1 MKIQTLIKHSL
12 FGIAFFFICSINA
25 QIGIGTSTPDPSAVL
40 DLSSTTKGLLM
51 PRMTTEQQTA
61 LISPAIGLTV
71 FNTTSGQ
78 LETNKG
84 DGFGAAL
91 WIGSTGGT
99 SGSGVAYTNSTIA
112 SSVSTNINSNA
123 VIPAMTSTP
132 PAGTYMV
139 SFNGQYNVN
148 PGVISSFITTPVA
161 KADALSAYNQL
172 NALVPTNTHGLAFGT
187 AETIFPGIYM
197 VAGAATMAG
206 NITLNAQN
214 DPNAIFIFKI
224 DTDFDIS
231 ALSKIILTNGAEA
244 WNVFWVTGCVSG
256 GAISIGESS
265 IVKGTFLSHGA
276 AISMQT
282 SCVLEGRLITTAGA
296 VNMIAS
302 TIEIPL
308 NTSSI
313 NLGVLSTFA
322 LFSSVGAVGNILG
335 STITGHVGSN
345 EGAITGFAPPATTL
359 YGLVFGPNTD
369 PYLVDNSI
377 FVSFSVFKNGI
388 LVPYSTRT
396 VVTKINK
403 TDAFSLQVITTVEA
417 GQAVDI
423 RWKTNLGIITM
434 KDRTLTLIKLQ

>member
-1 MKIQTLIKHSL
+1 
-12 FGIAFFFICSINA
+12 
-25 QIGIGTSTPDPSAVL
+25 
-40 DLSSTTKGLLM
+40 
-51 PRMTTEQQTA
+51 MTTEQQTD
-61 LISPAIGLTV
+61 LINPAVGLMIY
-71 FNTTSGQ
+71 NLTTEQ
-78 LETNKG
+78 LEINKG
-84 DGFGAAL
+84 DGFGHAS
-91 WIGSTGGT
+91 WS
-99 SGSGVAYTNSTIA
+99 SGSGGSGGSGAAYTNTTIST
-112 SSVSTNINSNA
+112 SVSTNINSNA

-161 KADALSAYNQL
+161 KSDALSAYNQL
-172 NALVPTNTHGLAFGT
+172 NALVPTATHGLSFGLDEIIT
-187 AETIFPGIYM
+187 PGIYS

-206 NITLNAQN
+206 NLTLDAQG

-224 DTDFDIS
+224 NNELSIS
-231 ALSKIILTNGAEA
+231 ALSKIVLVNGAEA
-244 WNVFWVTGCVSG
+244 WNVFWVTGCVAG
-256 GAISIGESS
+256 GAISIGQGS
-265 IVKGTFLSHGA
+265 IMKGTFLANGA

-322 LFSSVGAVGNILG
+322 LFSSNGAVGNISG

-345 EGAITGFAPPATTL
+345 EGAITGFVPPVTTL
-359 YGLVFGPNTD
+359 YGLIFD
-369 PYLVDNSI
+369 PTTAPYPVDNSI
-377 FVSFSVFKNGI
+377 FVSFSVFKNNI
-388 LVPYSTRT
+388 LVPNSSRT
-396 VVTKINK
+396 VITKTSK
-403 TDAFSLQVITTVEA
+403 TDVFSLQAIATVAA
-417 GQAVDI
+417 GESVDI

-434 KDRTLTLIKLQ
+434 KERTFTLIKLQ

>member
-1 MKIQTLIKHSL
+1 MKKTYIL
-12 FGIAFFFICSINA
+12 FTTIFLSVCGTANA
-25 QIGIGTSTPDPSAVL
+25 QYGLGTPTPDASAIL
-40 DLSSTTKGLLM
+40 DLSSTSKGLLM
-51 PRMTTEQQTA
+51 PRMTTVQQTA
-61 LISPAIGLTV
+61 LVNPAIGLTV
-71 FNTTSGQ
+71 FNTTTGQ

-84 DGFGAAL
+84 DGLDGAS
-91 WIGSTGGT
+91 WSGGSGGT
-99 SGSGVAYTNSTIA
+99 SGSGSGVAYTNTTSAT
-112 SSVSTNINSNA
+112 SVSTNINSNA

-132 PAGTYMV
+132 AAGTYMV

-172 NALVPTNTHGLAFGT
+172 NGLVPTNTHGLSFGLN
-187 AETIFPGIYM
+187 ETINPGIYS
-197 VAGAATMAG
+197 VAGAATIAG
-206 NITLNAQN
+206 NLTLDALG

-224 DTDFDIS
+224 NTDLGIS
-231 ALSKIILTNGAEA
+231 ALSKIILLNGAEA

-256 GAISIGESS
+256 GAIAIGQSS
-265 IVKGTFLSHGA
+265 ILKGTFISNGA

-282 SCVLEGRLITTAGA
+282 SCVLEGRLLTTAGA
-296 VNMIAS
+296 VNIISS

-322 LFSSVGAVGNILG
+322 LFSSVGAVGNTG
-335 STITGHVGSN
+335 ESTVTGHVGSN

-359 YGLVFGPNTD
+359 YGLIFGPSTP
-369 PYLVDNSI
+369 PYPVDNSI
-377 FVSFSVFKNGI
+377 FVTFSVFKNGI
-388 LVPYSTRT
+388 LVPNSSRT

-403 TDAFSLQVITTVEA
+403 TDAFSLQAVTTVTT
-417 GQAVDI
+417 GQTVDI
-423 RWKTNLGIITM
+423 RWKTNLGIVTM

>member
-1 MKIQTLIKHSL
+1 MLS
-12 FGIAFFFICSINA
+12 FGVSFA
-25 QIGIGTSTPDPSAVL
+25 QVGIGTSTPDASAIL

-51 PRMTTEQQTA
+51 PRMDATQQ
-61 LISPAIGLTV
+61 LNLVNPAIGLTV
-71 FNTTSGQ
+71 FNTTTGQ

-84 DGFGAAL
+84 GLNGTAL
-91 WIGSTGGT
+91 WIGSSGGNS
-99 SGSGVAYTNSTIA
+99 SGAAYTNTTTAST
-112 SSVSTNINSNA
+112 VSTNINSNA

-148 PGVISSFITTPVA
+148 PGVISSFITTPIA
-161 KADALSAYNQL
+161 KSDALSAYNQL

-187 AETIFPGIYM
+187 AETILPGIYS
-197 VAGAATMAG
+197 VNGAATMDG
-206 NITLNAQN
+206 IITLDAQN

-224 DTDFDIS
+224 DNELAIS
-231 ALSKIILTNGAEA
+231 ALSKMVLVNGTEA
-244 WNVFWVTGCVSG
+244 WNVFWVTGCVAG
-256 GAISIGESS
+256 GAISIGQGS
-265 IVKGTFLSHGA
+265 IIKGTFLSHGA

-322 LFSSVGAVGNILG
+322 LFTSAGAVGNLSG

-345 EGAITGFAPPATTL
+345 EGAITGFAPPITTL
-359 YGLVFGPNTD
+359 YGMIFD
-369 PYLVDNSI
+369 PTTAPYPVDNSI
-377 FVSFSVFKNGI
+377 FVTFSVFKNGI
-388 LVPYSTRT
+388 LVPNSSRT

-403 TDAFSLQVITTVEA
+403 TDAFSLQAIVTVATGEV
-417 GQAVDI
+417 VDI

-434 KDRTLTLIKLQ
+434 KDRSLTLIKLQ